1 MCWVG
6 CRVCVRFFGRVLVGG
21 ELGLVWRVA
30 GVWVQEALCLL
41 FFLWVSL
48 HAPKKCRVMS

>member
-1 MCWVG
+1 
-6 CRVCVRFFGRVLVGG
+6 VCVRFLGRGLVGG

-41 FFLWVSL
+41 LFLWVFL
-48 HAPKKCRVMS
+48 HAPKKCRVMSS